1 MFNTNLQQQ
10 LLQPRIWALIMG
22 IILVLL
28 HRLVGEVNPAID
40 YIFFG
45 IFVILIGIPHG
56 AVDHLVEEK
65 YFQKQKKPFSLF
77 RFLLKYILQILA
89 YALLWFFMPV
99 LSLSLFLLLSAWHFG
114 ESDMQPA
121 PRHVL
126 WKVSQMLLG
135 TLVLFFILMREPAFT
150 ADLIFR
156 ITRESALAL
165 NSWQWAAGNSIR
177 IYSVLMVSLILISF
191 LAQRVEPLKWQ
202 PVKWINFILLLGVIF
217 FLPLLPAFA
226 LYFGGWHSLN
236 TFDHMSEFLGEKKSV
251 WRLWKA
257 ALPFTLLAIFFLGLT
272 ALLWSGL
279 LSHIDPLPVLFI
291 FIAVITLPHLLVM
304 NKMFSEKMS

>member
-1 MFNTNLQQQ
+1 MPDTTLQQQ
-10 LLQPRIWALIMG
+10 LRQPRIWALILG

-28 HRLVGEVNPAID
+28 HQLAGEVNPAID

-77 RFLLKYILQILA
+77 RFLFKYILQIAA
-89 YALLWFFMPV
+89 YALLWFITPV

-121 PRHVL
+121 PKHVL

-135 TLVLFFILMREPAFT
+135 TLVLFFILMREPAYT

-156 ITRESALAL
+156 ITRESMIAL
-165 NSWQWAAGNSIR
+165 NSWQWAAGNSIQ
-177 IYSVLMVSLILISF
+177 IYGVLLASLVFISVIS
-191 LAQRVEPLKWQ
+191 QRFEPLKWQ
-202 PVKWINFILLLGVIF
+202 PAKWINFILLMGVIY

-236 TFDHMSEFLGEKKSV
+236 TFDHMSEFLGNKNSV
-251 WRLWKA
+251 WQLWKA
-257 ALPFTLLAIFFLGLT
+257 ALPFTLLAIFFLGIT
-272 ALLWSGL
+272 ALLWSGFM
-279 LSHIDPLPVLFI
+279 SHIDPLPVLFI

-304 NKMFSEKMS
+304 NKMFSER

>member
-1 MFNTNLQQQ
+1 MLHRTLLHQ
-10 LLQPRIWALIMG
+10 LLQPRIWSLIMG
-22 IILVLL
+22 IFLVLL
-28 HRLVGEVNPAID
+28 HQLAGELNPIID
-40 YIFFG
+40 YVFFG

-65 YFQKQKKPFSLF
+65 YFQDQKKPFSLF
-77 RFLLKYILQILA
+77 RFLLKYILQIAA
-89 YALLWFFMPV
+89 YALLWLIMPV
-99 LSLSLFLLLSAWHFG
+99 LSLSLFLILSAWHFG

-126 WKVSQMLLG
+126 WKVSQLLLG
-135 TLVLFFILMREPAFT
+135 TMVLFFILMREPAFT

-156 ITRESALAL
+156 ITRESMPAL
-165 NSWQWAAGNSIR
+165 NSWEWVASNSLL
-177 IYSVLMVSLILISF
+177 IYLALLTSLIIVSF
-191 LAQRVEPLKWQ
+191 FAQRAEPLNWQTTKWFSF
-202 PVKWINFILLLGVIF
+202 VLLLGIIY

-236 TFDHMSEFLGEKKSV
+236 TFDHMSEFLGNKNSV

-257 ALPFTLLAIFFLGLT
+257 ALPFTLLAIFFLGIAT
-272 ALLWSGL
+272 LLWSGFM
-279 LSHIDPLPVLFI
+279 SHIDPLPVLFI

-304 NKMFSEKMS
+304 NKMFSER

>member
-1 MFNTNLQQQ
+1 MLDTTLQQQ
-10 LLQPRIWALIMG
+10 LRQPRIWALIMG
-22 IILVLL
+22 IILVLIHQL
-28 HRLVGEVNPAID
+28 AGEVKPAID
-40 YIFFG
+40 YIFFA

-65 YFQKQKKPFSLF
+65 YFQKKKKPFSLF
-77 RFLLKYILQILA
+77 RFLFKYILQIAA
-89 YALLWFFMPV
+89 YAILWFFMPV
-99 LSLSLFLLLSAWHFG
+99 LSLTLFLVLSAWHFG

-121 PRHVL
+121 PRHLL

-156 ITRESALAL
+156 ITRESMPAL
-165 NSWQWAAGNSIR
+165 NSWQWAAGNSLAV
-177 IYSVLMVSLILISF
+177 YGVLLVSLILISVI
-191 LAQRVEPLKWQ
+191 AQRFEPLKWQ
-202 PVKWINFILLLGVIF
+202 PVKWINFVLLLTVIY

-236 TFDHMSEFLGEKKSV
+236 TFDHMSEFLGDKNSV

-272 ALLWSGL
+272 ALLWSGFL
-279 LSHIDPLPVLFI
+279 NHIDPLPILFI

-304 NKMFSEKMS
+304 NKMFSER